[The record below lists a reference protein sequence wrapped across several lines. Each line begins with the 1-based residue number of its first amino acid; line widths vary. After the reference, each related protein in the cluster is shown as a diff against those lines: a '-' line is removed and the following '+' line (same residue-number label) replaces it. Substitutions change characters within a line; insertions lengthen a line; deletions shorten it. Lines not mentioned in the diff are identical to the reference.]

1 MIVNDLKKIVFLMAF
16 CAGIVSISAQ
26 TIEITPS
33 YGYQFGTRI
42 DFGPNYLKVD
52 DSDEYGVSIGVETA
66 PGLYLE
72 AGWVHS
78 STELL
83 VRDRIFG
90 PAEERL
96 SDLSIDW
103 AQLGGTKYFRADNIS
118 PYFGTGVGLVFFSTK
133 NENRDILNRNLNNE
147 TKFFFAFK
155 GGVQIMFSEVVGLNL
170 QGNLRFPVAWGGFYV
185 SGGSGGVGTGVQVSS
200 TTVLGGFSAGLV
212 FKLNR

>member
-1 MIVNDLKKIVFLMAF
+1 MSRKNQKRITLLIAL
-16 CAGIVSISAQ
+16 CASIFTLSAQ

-33 YGYQFGTRI
+33 YGYQFGTKI

-52 DSDEYGVSIGVETA
+52 DSDEYGISIGVETA
-66 PGLYLE
+66 PGFYFE
-72 AGWVHS
+72 AGWIHS
-78 STELL
+78 STALL

-103 AQLGGTKYFRADNIS
+103 AQLGGTKYFKADNLR
-118 PYFGTGVGLVFFSTK
+118 PYFGAGVGLVFFSTN
-133 NENRDILNRNLNNE
+133 NENRDILNRNLDNS

-170 QGNLRFPVAWGGFYV
+170 QGNLRFPVDWGGFYV
-185 SGGSGGVGTGVQVSS
+185 SGGTGGVGTGVQVSS